1 MDNIKNILERHKHYL
16 NRDVDGW
23 ESMRACLCGANLID
37 AYLGWADLRCADLSG
52 ANLEG
57 ADLGGANLKGAN
69 LDCAYM
75 LRANLSWA
83 DLSETSLREA
93 TLEDARLV
101 NAKLC
106 GANLEDANLVDAD
119 LRDAYLR
126 GADLKGANMM
136 RTNLERAKLYGANL
150 ANVYMDRA
158 NLATTNL
165 DKKEEYRKGVILS
178 ESIKGWKRCEDD
190 VYVELEI
197 PKGAVVFCIN
207 GKRCRTNK
215 AKVLSV
221 SNGYMGRSLYDR
233 KFTYEVGEEIE
244 IEDFDLMYNV
254 EFGSGIHFFKTRKE
268 AEEYYS

>member
-1 MDNIKNILERHKHYL
+1 MKKRIGKQKLKEIIERHQHYL
-16 NRDVDGW
+16 QRDVVEW
-23 ESMRACLCGANLID
+23 EKMRADLQYADIRGFDLSDVNLRGANLCF
-37 AYLGWADLRCADLSG
+37 ADLRDANLCRAYLVEADLGGAWLDDADLRSAYLLGANLQGANLSG
-52 ANLEG
+52 ANLSG
-57 ADLGGANLKGAN
+57 V
-69 LDCAYM
+69 C
-75 LRANLSWA
+75 LS
-83 DLSETSLREA
+83 
-93 TLEDARLV
+93 
-101 NAKLC
+101 
-106 GANLEDANLVDAD
+106 DAD
-119 LRDAYLR
+119 LHSANLR
-126 GADLKGANMM
+126 GTKLMSAN
-136 RTNLERAKLYGANL
+136 LYGAYL
-150 ANVYMDRA
+150 DGADFEYA

-165 DKKEEYRKGVILS
+165 DKKEEYRKGVILT

-233 KFTYEVGEEIE
+233 KITYEVGEEIE

-268 AEEYYS
+268 AEKYYS